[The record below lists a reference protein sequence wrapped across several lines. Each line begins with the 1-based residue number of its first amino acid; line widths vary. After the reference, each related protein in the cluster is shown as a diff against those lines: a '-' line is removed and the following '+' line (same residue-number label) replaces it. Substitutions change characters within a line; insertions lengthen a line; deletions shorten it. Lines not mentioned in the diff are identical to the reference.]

1 MAGWL
6 AAKTNTKTKTLAA
19 KTKVQQYD
27 HEKMHSKYGG
37 ILKQKTKANLMG
49 HINNIFHFKNR
60 QESDVNKVI
69 ITNYDYEGKK
79 VKYQKH
85 DKIDDSDTLFVF
97 QQQN

>member
-1 MAGWL
+1 MDEGLDSPKPSSSQHAPISEVM
-6 AAKTNTKTKTLAA
+6 KQTLAA

-60 QESDVNKVI
+60 QESDVDKVI

-79 VKYQKH
+79 VRY
-85 DKIDDSDTLFVF
+85 
-97 QQQN
+97 

>member
-1 MAGWL
+1 M
-6 AAKTNTKTKTLAA
+6 KQTLAA
-19 KTKVQQYD
+19 KHKVQQFD
-27 HEKMHSKYGG
+27 NVKMHSKYGG

-79 VKYQKH
+79 VCYKKYER
-85 DKIDDSDTLFVF
+85 IDDPDIVFVLEPD
-97 QQQN
+97 